1 MRGEIIKKFLTFF
14 VVLLVVIYF
23 GVGWFAYGQAAS
35 VPCEV
40 WFEEANN
47 TPSNWSL
54 GTKADWD
61 PSDYF
66 IDSYEEVTILAD
78 SGEIELNS
86 WWVENDLSNPTIIF
100 IHGLTSSKNSPDIL
114 LPMGILNKN
123 DFNLLAI
130 DIRDHG
136 KSTCEDGFYA
146 AGQNETDDGVVHR
159 NVFLSKTYFH
169 SCV

>member
-35 VPCEV
+35 VPCGV
-40 WFEEANN
+40 WYEESNN

-78 SGEIELNS
+78 SWSECRSIAEPNQKL
-86 WWVENDLSNPTIIF
+86 TAAY
-100 IHGLTSSKNSPDIL
+100 HGDR
-114 LPMGILNKN
+114 G
-123 DFNLLAI
+123 
-130 DIRDHG
+130 R
-136 KSTCEDGFYA
+136 
-146 AGQNETDDGVVHR
+146 
-159 NVFLSKTYFH
+159 
-169 SCV
+169 

>member
-40 WFEEANN
+40 WYEEANN

-66 IDSYEEVTILAD
+66 IDGYEEVTIF
-78 SGEIELNS
+78 I
-86 WWVENDLSNPTIIF
+86 PTRNITGPHPSIF
-100 IHGLTSSKNSPDIL
+100 NCFITNQL
-114 LPMGILNKN
+114 LCH
-123 DFNLLAI
+123 F
-130 DIRDHG
+130 
-136 KSTCEDGFYA
+136 
-146 AGQNETDDGVVHR
+146 
-159 NVFLSKTYFH
+159 
-169 SCV
+169 CVS